1 MIRLAMLLIAGL
13 ITISAAPPDLLA
25 QRRAPQDMGAQVDSI
40 MGVYAERLQLTSEQ
54 EGEIRGILEGQG
66 ARAREMME
74 SARGQGREAM
84 MDVRE
89 KMGQLQ
95 NETSEQ
101 VEAVLTEDQIP
112 EYREIQAE
120 LQEQRRSRMRQRR
133 QERPEG

>member
-1 MIRLAMLLIAGL
+1 MIRLSMLLIAGL

-25 QRRAPQDMGAQVDSI
+25 QRRGPQDMGAQVDSI

-84 MDVRE
+84 MEVRE

-112 EYREIQAE
+112 QYREIQAE

-133 QERPEG
+133 PERPEG